1 MIELEVF
8 PHRYLKATT
17 TEKFLNSAYSLSTV
31 QRVVIHG
38 ESLPKKVGYGPAKGS
53 PVNHSEKKEII
64 VRGVPVELMLQVGR
78 LWVLLEDESEIE
90 KIDELCKELFPFGYR
105 LTKGK
110 FLRNT
115 PTVSD
120 FIKYGESAV
129 EAIDTRLLSA
139 TDPRSRFENSVK
151 IIPKSENSTE

>member
-8 PHRYLKATT
+8 PHRYLKAET

-38 ESLPKKVGYGPAKGS
+38 ESLPKKVGYGPAKGT
-53 PVNHSEKKEII
+53 PVNHSEKKEIT
-64 VRGVPVELMLQVGR
+64 VKGVPVELMLQVGR
-78 LWVLLEDESEIE
+78 LWVLLDDESEIE
-90 KIDELCKELFPFGYR
+90 KIEEICKDLFPFGYR

-115 PTVSD
+115 PTVTD

-129 EAIDTRLLSA
+129 NDIDKRLLSA
-139 TDPRSRFENSVK
+139 TDPRSKFDSSVAL
-151 IIPKSENSTE
+151 IPKSETNE

>member
-8 PHRYLKATT
+8 PHRYLKAET

-53 PVNHSEKKEII
+53 PVNHSEKKEIT

-78 LWVLLEDESEIE
+78 LWVLLDDESEIE
-90 KIDELCKELFPFGYR
+90 KIDEICKDLFPFGYR

-110 FLRNT
+110 FLRDT
-115 PTVSD
+115 PTVTD

-129 EAIDTRLLSA
+129 NDIDKRLLSA
-139 TDPRSRFENSVK
+139 TDPRSKFDSTVAL
-151 IIPKSENSTE
+151 IPKSETNE

>member
-8 PHRYLKATT
+8 PHRYLKAET

-38 ESLPKKVGYGPAKGS
+38 ESLPKKVGYGPAKGT
-53 PVNHSEKKEII
+53 PVNHSEKKEIT

-78 LWVLLEDESEIE
+78 LWVLLDDESEIE
-90 KIDELCKELFPFGYR
+90 KIEEICKDLFPFGYR

-115 PTVSD
+115 PTVTD

-129 EAIDTRLLSA
+129 NDIDKRLLSA
-139 TDPRSRFENSVK
+139 TDPRSKFDSSVAL
-151 IIPKSENSTE
+151 IPKSETNE

>member
-8 PHRYLKATT
+8 PHRYLKAET
-17 TEKFLNSAYSLSTV
+17 TEKFLNRAYSLSKV

-38 ESLPKKVGYGPAKGS
+38 ESLPNKVGYGPAKGT
-53 PVNHSEKKEII
+53 PVNHSEKREIT
-64 VRGVPVELMLQVGR
+64 VKGVPVELMLQVGR
-78 LWVLLEDESEIE
+78 LWVLLDDESEIE
-90 KIDELCKELFPFGYR
+90 KIEEICKDLFPFGYR

-110 FLRNT
+110 FLRND

-129 EAIDTRLLSA
+129 DDIDKRLLGA
-139 TDPRSRFENSVK
+139 TDPRSKFDSSVT
-151 IIPKSENSTE
+151 IIPKSEKNE

>member
-8 PHRYLKATT
+8 PHRYLKAET
-17 TEKFLNSAYSLSTV
+17 TEKFLNRAYSLSKV

-53 PVNHSEKKEII
+53 PVNHSEKREIT

-78 LWVLLEDESEIE
+78 LWVLLDDESEIE
-90 KIDELCKELFPFGYR
+90 NIEEICKDLFPFGYR

-110 FLRNT
+110 FLRDT
-115 PTVSD
+115 PTVTD

-129 EAIDTRLLSA
+129 NDIDKRLLSA
-139 TDPRSRFENSVK
+139 TDPRSKFDSTVAL
-151 IIPKSENSTE
+151 IPKSETNE

>member
-8 PHRYLKATT
+8 PHRYLKAET

-38 ESLPKKVGYGPAKGS
+38 ESLPKKVGYGPAKGT
-53 PVNHSEKKEII
+53 PVNHSEKKEIT

-78 LWVLLEDESEIE
+78 LWVLLDDESEIE
-90 KIDELCKELFPFGYR
+90 KIDEICKDLFPFGYR

-115 PTVSD
+115 PTVTD

-129 EAIDTRLLSA
+129 NDIDKRLLSA
-139 TDPRSRFENSVK
+139 TDPRSKFDSSVAL
-151 IIPKSENSTE
+151 IPKSETNE